1 MKTKIA
7 TLKEAAGTVKD
18 GMLLGM
24 TTSILENA
32 PMAFLREIIRRGVK
46 GLRVATLTG
55 GGLNIDLL
63 IGAGVVA
70 EYETCYCSLGDL
82 GPAPNFQRE
91 IRIRRLKMKDNT

>member
-1 MKTKIA
+1 MNTKIA
-7 TLKEAAGTVKD
+7 SLEEVAGAVKD

-46 GLRVATLTG
+46 GLSVATLTG

-63 IGAGVVA
+63 IGAGIV
-70 EYETCYCSLGDL
+70 EQYETCYCSLGDL
-82 GPAPNFQRE
+82 GPAPNFQHA
-91 IRIRRLKMKDNT
+91 IRARRLKMKDNT

>member
-7 TLKEAAGTVKD
+7 TLEEAAGTVKG

-46 GLRVATLTG
+46 GIRVATLTG

-63 IGAGVVA
+63 IGAGIVA

-82 GPAPNFQRE
+82 GPAPNFQRA
-91 IRIRRLKMKDNT
+91 IRERRLKMKDST